1 MLTPFTHDWRPG
13 DRVVSIAVRESVADT
28 GLGTIQRVLLTKAII
43 LWDDGEQSEE
53 RLKDLIIA
61 GFNESKLVKKSDEHI
76 FGHRGQ
82 KEWWSGHSNLEE
94 DMSSELALNDRLI
107 INSMMIS
114 GIPLTIDK
122 AKGLKWGSFINE
134 GFAQGS

>member
-13 DRVVSIAVRESVADT
+13 DRIVSIAVRESVADT
-28 GLGTIQRVLLTKAII
+28 GLGTIQRVLLDRAIV

-61 GFNESKLVKKSDEHI
+61 GFNESKIVKATEQ

-82 KEWWSGHSNLEE
+82 KEWWTGTPNLVE
-94 DMSSELALNDRLI
+94 DVSSEIALNERLI
-107 INSMMIS
+107 INNMMIA
-114 GIPLTIDK
+114 GLPLTIDRMT
-122 AKGLKWGSFINE
+122 GFKWGNFINE

>member
-1 MLTPFTHDWRPG
+1 MLAPFTHDWRPG

-28 GLGTIQRVLLTKAII
+28 GLGTIQRVLLDRTIV

-61 GFNESKLVKKSDEHI
+61 GFDSSKIVFATEDQ

-82 KEWWSGHSNLEE
+82 KEWWTGSPVISQ
-94 DMSSELALNDRLI
+94 DITSEIALNERLI
-107 INSMMIS
+107 INNMMIS
-114 GIPLTIDK
+114 GIPLSIDRM
-122 AKGLKWGSFINE
+122 KGIAWGSFINE
-134 GFAQGS
+134 NFKQGS

>member
-1 MLTPFTHDWRPG
+1 MLAPFTHDWRPG

-28 GLGTIQRVLLTKAII
+28 GLGTIQRVLLDRAII

-53 RLKDLIIA
+53 RLKDLIIG
-61 GFNESKLVKKSDEHI
+61 GFDSSKNVFATEDQ

-82 KEWWSGHSNLEE
+82 KEWWTGTTNLVE
-94 DMSSELALNDRLI
+94 DVSSEIALSDRLI
-107 INSMMIS
+107 INTMMIS
-114 GIPLTIDK
+114 GIPLSIDK

>member
-1 MLTPFTHDWRPG
+1 M
-13 DRVVSIAVRESVADT
+13 VSIAVRESVADT
-28 GLGTIQRVLLTKAII
+28 GLGTIQRVLLDRAVV

-61 GFNESKLVKKSDEHI
+61 GFNEEKIVKKTEEHI

-82 KEWWSGHSNLEE
+82 KEWWSGYSHLKE
-94 DMSSELALNDRLI
+94 DISSELAMNDRLI
-107 INSMMIS
+107 INSMLIS
-114 GIPLTIDK
+114 GIPLSIDK